1 MMVHENIQWCKKEK
15 VNWNPNK
22 AKSEAETYLQMFNK
36 VKKKL
41 IWGDKLFIAN
51 YLLFFNAKYPTFQP
65 PAGNS
70 SSDSWVF

>member
-1 MMVHENIQWCKKEK
+1 MK
-15 VNWNPNK
+15 PSNK

-65 PAGNS
+65 PAGSS